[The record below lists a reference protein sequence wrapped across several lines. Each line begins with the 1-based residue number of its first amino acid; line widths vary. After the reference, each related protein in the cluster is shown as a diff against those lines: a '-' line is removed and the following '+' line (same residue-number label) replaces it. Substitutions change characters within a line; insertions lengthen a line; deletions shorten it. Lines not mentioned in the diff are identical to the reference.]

1 MPFSFSQL
9 GGSLRPFSP
18 AFGLDISDRSLKF
31 AYLGKQEEVYH
42 VRAFGERVFDE
53 GIVEK
58 GKILLPDK
66 LGEEIRAI
74 MKEHSAGAFLPPYAI
89 VALPEEE
96 VFLRVIQVPV
106 MSMQELR
113 EAVRWETEANI
124 PLSIDDVYY
133 DYQILGQ
140 GNTVPKLNH
149 FDILVAAAPKETV
162 DGYLK
167 ALEGG
172 GVAPLV
178 IEPESAS
185 IVRSLVQQ
193 KNQADPVLLV
203 DIGMVRTRFVV
214 HAAGAV
220 RFTSFV
226 TISVTTFLQALKSAL
241 GVDDQEA
248 QRILFSVGI
257 NRAARKGEIFEALVS
272 LITDLKEQM
281 EKYMDFYLTHEN
293 HEHMERHEFSQVLL
307 AGGGALIPGLADYFA
322 GALKVSALVGNP
334 WTNILAQPLQ
344 EIPEI
349 PYREA
354 VRYAAVL
361 GLALRGAQSVKN
373 LDENTFYSV

>member
-1 MPFSFSQL
+1 MAFSFLQL
-9 GGSLRPFSP
+9 WKSFRPFP
-18 AFGLDISDRSLKF
+18 AAFGLDISDRSLKF
-31 AYLGKQEEVYH
+31 AHLERREEGYRVH
-42 VRAFGERVFDE
+42 TFGERIFDK
-53 GIVEK
+53 GIVER

-66 LGEEIRAI
+66 LGEELRAI
-74 MKEHSAGAFLPPYAI
+74 IKEHSPGASLPPYAV

-106 MSMQELR
+106 MSAQELR

-140 GNTVPKLNH
+140 GDLAQKMNH
-149 FDILVAAAPKETV
+149 LDILVAAVSKEIV

-167 ALEGG
+167 ALEEG
-172 GVAPLV
+172 GVTPLV

-185 IVRSLVQQ
+185 IVRSLVPQ
-193 KNQADPVLLV
+193 KNWVDPVLLV
-203 DIGMVRTRFVV
+203 DIGVVRTRFVV

-220 RFTSFV
+220 RFTSFL
-226 TISVTTFLQALKSAL
+226 TISVDTFLHALIKSL

-248 QRILFSVGI
+248 QRILFSIGI
-257 NRAARKGEIFEALVS
+257 NRAARNGEIFEALVP

-281 EKYMDFYLTHEN
+281 EKYMDFYLTHEH
-293 HEHMERHEFSQVLL
+293 HEHRERHGFSQVLL
-307 AGGGALIPGLADYFA
+307 AGGGALIPGLADYLV
-322 GALKVSALVGNP
+322 GDLKVPVSVGNP
-334 WTNILAQPLQ
+334 WTNILSQPLQ

-361 GLALRGAQSVKN
+361 GLALRGAQPVKN
-373 LDENTFYSV
+373 LEENTFYSV